1 MKLTSI
7 LKEIKIIRPDMRLD
21 LWPDNIRDR
30 GNSASGLIK
39 YIQDDEPYSAYHTFN
54 FRINKKG
61 YPNYVGPYRIKDK
74 INLHHRD
81 DDTLWGVIDT
91 EHLSFREGK
100 DVLRI
105 LKEEV
110 NLSVKDGAGYI
121 FVNIT
126 DSKVPVYL
134 NGEMISNQPI
144 SSLVNEIKIINPG
157 NGIRI
162 RGKEFSNWADLAD
175 YIAESYQSV
184 KVEFNIMGNIIP
196 GTVSPSHAPDDYYS
210 VLGTLDISRDLD
222 PTREIFRNLEK
233 LFKKNDIEYWSQ
245 AGNQHSAIVFH
256 LFTAATVNGDIPLYY
271 NNKLIDLYQ

>member
-21 LWPDNIRDR
+21 LWPDGVMNKGR
-30 GNSASGLIK
+30 SASEFIK
-39 YIQDDEPYSAYHTFN
+39 AIQDDEPHSAYHTFN

-74 INLHHRD
+74 INLSHRD
-81 DDTLWGVIDT
+81 DDNIWGVIDT
-91 EHLSFREGK
+91 EHLNFTEHK

-105 LKEEV
+105 LKEEIDLPV
-110 NLSVKDGAGYI
+110 TEGAGYI
-121 FVNIT
+121 FINIT
-126 DSKVPVYL
+126 DSKIPVYL
-134 NGEMISNQPI
+134 NGEMINSQPI

-162 RGKEFSNWADLAD
+162 SGKEFSNWADLAD
-175 YIAESYQSV
+175 YISDSYHSV

-196 GTVSPSHAPDDYYS
+196 GTISPSHAPDDYYS
-210 VLGTLDISRDLD
+210 VLGVLEISRDLD
-222 PTREIFRNLEK
+222 PTREIFRNLEN

-245 AGNQHSAIVFH
+245 AGNQHSSIVFH